1 MLFLFRAGRMFQDH
15 QEHQVLKNK
24 AMSLNRRNFIKAS
37 LGSAALAT
45 VSTYTSA
52 ADNENAHID
61 YIPFNPNAQLK
72 IGFQEGT
79 LKFDTLNEKF
89 DMMEKLGVVGFE
101 PGGGGLLKRV
111 DEIKQALN
119 GRNIKVSAICA
130 GFRGFMLSEEDE
142 PRNQCNE
149 TMREIITAAGQLGS
163 TGVIIVPAFNRQKP
177 VKPHTQETRDFLCQ
191 WFDELGKFAVENG
204 TTVILEPLVRRE
216 AFYMRQVADAASIC
230 RDINNPGV
238 TCLGDFW
245 HMTFEE
251 TSDLGAFIS
260 GGKYIQH
267 VHIASRKRRLMPGE
281 DEEADN
287 YVEGFRGLKII
298 GYNKYISFECG
309 SRAEDRN
316 ASAAAAVEL
325 IRKQWEEA

>member
-1 MLFLFRAGRMFQDH
+1 
-15 QEHQVLKNK
+15 
-24 AMSLNRRNFIKAS
+24 MSLNRRNFIKAS
-37 LGSAALAT
+37 LGSAAIAT
-45 VSTYTSA
+45 VSACTGGSAGDGAPKTSLP
-52 ADNENAHID
+52 
-61 YIPFNPNAQLK
+61 YNPNAQLK

-79 LKFDTLNEKF
+79 LKFDTLNEKL

-101 PGGGGLLKRV
+101 PGGRGLLGRV

-130 GFRGFMLSEEDE
+130 GFRGFMLSEEDG
-142 PRNQCNE
+142 PRDECNN

-163 TGVIIVPAFNRQKP
+163 TGVIIVPAFNRQLP
-177 VKPHTQETRDFLCQ
+177 VMPHTQETRDFLCK

-204 TTVILEPLVRRE
+204 TTVILEPLNRRE
-216 AFYMRQVADAASIC
+216 AFYLRQVADAASIC

-245 HMTFEE
+245 HMTWEE

-267 VHIASRKRRLMPGE
+267 VHIASRERRLMPGE
-281 DEEADN
+281 DGAADN
-287 YVEGFRGLKII
+287 FVDGFRGLKII
-298 GYNKYISFECG
+298 GYDKYISFECG
-309 SRAEDRN
+309 SKAEDRN